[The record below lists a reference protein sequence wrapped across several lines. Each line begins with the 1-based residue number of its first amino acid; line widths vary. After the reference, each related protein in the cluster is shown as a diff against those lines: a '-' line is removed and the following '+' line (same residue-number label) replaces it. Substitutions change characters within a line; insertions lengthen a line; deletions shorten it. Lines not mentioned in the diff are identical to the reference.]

1 MVFQCLQYHNLKSEH
16 DVYRCKDCIRSKS
29 LTAQTM
35 GVINLK
41 KRFLQTKKKKWNENA
56 RIRYICEKE
65 IQVKNAKDKN
75 IIKVGTIVMIQANV
89 EVLQIS
95 YVISSIVYLKKFL

>member
-41 KRFLQTKKKKWNENA
+41 KRFLQTKKKNEMKMQEFV
-56 RIRYICEKE
+56 IF
-65 IQVKNAKDKN
+65 VKKKFKLRMLK
-75 IIKVGTIVMIQANV
+75 IK
-89 EVLQIS
+89 
-95 YVISSIVYLKKFL
+95 ISSR

>member
-41 KRFLQTKKKKWNENA
+41 KRFLQTKKKNEMKMQEFV
-56 RIRYICEKE
+56 IF
-65 IQVKNAKDKN
+65 VKKKFKLRMLK
-75 IIKVGTIVMIQANV
+75 IK
-89 EVLQIS
+89 
-95 YVISSIVYLKKFL
+95 ISSW

>member
-16 DVYRCKDCIRSKS
+16 GVYRCKDCIRSKS

-41 KRFLQTKKKKWNENA
+41 KRFLQTKKKNEMKMLEFV
-56 RIRYICEKE
+56 IF
-65 IQVKNAKDKN
+65 VKKKFKLRMLK
-75 IIKVGTIVMIQANV
+75 IK
-89 EVLQIS
+89 
-95 YVISSIVYLKKFL
+95 ISSR

>member
-41 KRFLQTKKKKWNENA
+41 KSFLQTKKKNEMKMQEFV
-56 RIRYICEKE
+56 IF
-65 IQVKNAKDKN
+65 VKKKFKLRMLK
-75 IIKVGTIVMIQANV
+75 IK
-89 EVLQIS
+89 
-95 YVISSIVYLKKFL
+95 ISSR

>member
-16 DVYRCKDCIRSKS
+16 DVYRCKDCIRRKS

-41 KRFLQTKKKKWNENA
+41 KRFLQTKKKNEMKMQEFV
-56 RIRYICEKE
+56 IF
-65 IQVKNAKDKN
+65 VKKKFKLRMLK
-75 IIKVGTIVMIQANV
+75 IK
-89 EVLQIS
+89 
-95 YVISSIVYLKKFL
+95 ISSR

>member
-41 KRFLQTKKKKWNENA
+41 KRFLQTKKKKNEMKMQEFV
-56 RIRYICEKE
+56 IF
-65 IQVKNAKDKN
+65 VKKKFKLRMLK
-75 IIKVGTIVMIQANV
+75 IK
-89 EVLQIS
+89 
-95 YVISSIVYLKKFL
+95 ISSR

>member
-41 KRFLQTKKKKWNENA
+41 KRFLQTKKKNEMKMQEFV
-56 RIRYICEKE
+56 IL
-65 IQVKNAKDKN
+65 AKKKFKLRMLK
-75 IIKVGTIVMIQANV
+75 IK
-89 EVLQIS
+89 
-95 YVISSIVYLKKFL
+95 ISSR